1 MREYG
6 INIIGEGAQIFEPVT
21 IGFPS
26 RDHLGKT
33 GYIGSTIGHHAVLRS
48 GTIIYCDVIIG
59 DNFQSGHNTLIR
71 EKTRIGDRTAIG
83 TATIIDGNTRIGNDV
98 SLQSM
103 VYIPTNTII
112 RDHVFIG
119 PNAVL
124 TNDRYPPSG
133 RLKGPIIKTGAT
145 VGANATILPGVCI
158 GEGALV
164 AAGAIVT
171 RDVPDHMMAVGNPA
185 RIKDLPDEIQKFRKK
200 IYSSTENTEVP

>member
-1 MREYG
+1 MKEYG

-26 RDHLGKT
+26 RENIGKT
-33 GYIGSTIGHHAVLRS
+33 DYPGSTIGDHAVLRS

-59 DNFQSGHNTLIR
+59 NNFQSGHNTLIR

-83 TATIIDGNTRIGNDV
+83 TATVIDGNTEIGNYV

-103 VYIPTNTII
+103 VYIPTNTTIG
-112 RDHVFIG
+112 DHVFIG

-133 RLKGPIIKTGAT
+133 CLKGPIVKAHAAI
-145 VGANATILPGVCI
+145 GANATILPGVCI
-158 GEGALV
+158 GEGAFV
-164 AAGAIVT
+164 AAGSVVT
-171 RDVPDHMMAVGNPA
+171 HDIPDRMMAIGTPA
-185 RIKDLPDEIQKFRKK
+185 RIKELPKEMRRSRKK
-200 IYSSTENTEVP
+200 

>member
-1 MREYG
+1 MKEYG
-6 INIIGEGAQIFEPVT
+6 INVIGEDAQIFEPVT

-26 RDHLGKT
+26 RENIGKT
-33 GYIGSTIGHHAVLRS
+33 GFSGTTIGHHAVLRS

-112 RDHVFIG
+112 GDHVFIG

-133 RLKGPIIKTGAT
+133 SLTGPVIKTGAAI
-145 VGANATILPGVCI
+145 GANATIIPGVCI
-158 GEGALV
+158 GEGAFI
-164 AAGAIVT
+164 AAGSIVT
-171 RDVPDHMMAVGNPA
+171 RDVPDYMMAIGTPA
-185 RIKDLPDEIQKFRKK
+185 RIKELPKEMLKSGKK
-200 IYSSTENTEVP
+200 

>member
-1 MREYG
+1 MKEYG
-6 INIIGEGAQIFEPVT
+6 INVIGENAQIFEPVT

-26 RDHLGKT
+26 RENLGKT
-33 GYIGSTIGHHAVLRS
+33 GFSGTTIGHHAVLRS
-48 GTIIYCDVIIG
+48 GTVIYCDVIIG
-59 DNFQSGHNTLIR
+59 NNFQSGHNTLIR

-112 RDHVFIG
+112 GDRVFIG

-133 RLKGPIIKTGAT
+133 SLTGPVIKTGAAI
-145 VGANATILPGVCI
+145 GANATIIPGVCI
-158 GEGALV
+158 GEGAFI
-164 AAGAIVT
+164 AAGSIVT
-171 RDVPDHMMAVGNPA
+171 RDVPDYMMAIGTPA
-185 RIKDLPDEIQKFRKK
+185 RIKELPKEMLKSAKK
-200 IYSSTENTEVP
+200 

>member
-1 MREYG
+1 MKEYG
-6 INIIGEGAQIFEPVT
+6 INVIGEGAQVFEPVT

-26 RDHLGKT
+26 RENIGKT
-33 GYIGSTIGHHAVLRS
+33 RFTGSTIGRHAVLRS

-83 TATIIDGNTRIGNDV
+83 TATVIDGNTIIGNGV

-103 VYIPTNTII
+103 VYIPTNTTIG
-112 RDHVFIG
+112 DSVFIG

-133 RLKGPIIKTGAT
+133 SLEGPVIKAGAAI
-145 VGANATILPGVCI
+145 GANATILPGVCI
-158 GEGALV
+158 GEGAFV
-164 AAGAIVT
+164 AAGSVVT
-171 RDVPDHMMAVGNPA
+171 RDVPDHMMAIGTPA
-185 RIKDLPDEIQKFRKK
+185 RIKELPKEMLKNRKK
-200 IYSSTENTEVP
+200 

>member
-6 INIIGEGAQIFEPVT
+6 INKIGEGAQVFEPVT

-26 RDHLGKT
+26 RENIGKSGFRGT
-33 GYIGSTIGHHAVLRS
+33 TIGHHAILRS

-59 DNFQSGHNTLIR
+59 DNFQTGHNTLIR

-83 TATIIDGNTRIGNDV
+83 TATVIDGNTRIGNDV

-103 VYIPTNTII
+103 VYIPTNTTIG
-112 RDHVFIG
+112 DCVFIG

-133 RLKGPIIKTGAT
+133 RLEGPVVKTGAAI
-145 VGANATILPGVCI
+145 GANATILPGVCI

-164 AAGAIVT
+164 AAGSIVT
-171 RDVPDHMMAVGNPA
+171 RDVPDHMMAVGTPA
-185 RIKDLPDEIQKFRKK
+185 RMKELPEEILKSRRK
-200 IYSSTENTEVP
+200 

>member
-1 MREYG
+1 MKQYG
-6 INIIGEGAQIFEPVT
+6 INVIGEGARIFEPVT

-26 RDHLGKT
+26 RENIGKT
-33 GYIGSTIGHHAVLRS
+33 GFPGSTIGRHAVLRS

-83 TATIIDGNTRIGNDV
+83 TATVIDGNTIIGNGV

-103 VYIPTNTII
+103 VYIPTNTTIG
-112 RDHVFIG
+112 DLVFIG

-133 RLKGPIIKTGAT
+133 SLDGPVIKAGAAI
-145 VGANATILPGVCI
+145 GANATILPGVCI
-158 GEGALV
+158 GEGAFV
-164 AAGAIVT
+164 AAGSVVT
-171 RDVPDHMMAVGNPA
+171 RDVPDHMMAIGTPA
-185 RIKDLPDEIQKFRKK
+185 RIKDLPREMLKNRKK
-200 IYSSTENTEVP
+200 